1 MRIITLILIEFLTL
15 QLVRA
20 QSKFIEIYN
29 DNTTSVEIQ
38 YILNNN
44 SCNNGTANYLRY
56 IVNGSFKSG
65 SKYVVFKM
73 NYKNCNGTLRFI
85 ETSINIGANNIARI
99 GQKINPDNFEF
110 TGTLDSSFYDVR
122 LSTIE
127 INNTGEAIVQK
138 PNSVSP
144 LGIAGKALVQIGQST
159 TLSVYGGELG
169 VGANWKWY
177 TDSCGLSYAGSGS
190 SLVFNPA
197 TTTTYFVRAEGK
209 NNITNCASKTIYVQ
223 SVPPSH
229 ISARDEIYEGESVTL
244 YQMNGILISHS
255 AWQWYEN
262 SCGSPYVLGHN
273 ASITV
278 KPTKTTTY
286 FVRPFGVY
294 ESETCVKKTIIVKS
308 PLPESINGNTTVNLG
323 ESTLLSINGGYL
335 PPYSKWAWYADKCGG
350 TFLGYGSSLNLT
362 PIMNSTYYVRSESA
376 NNNSNCVS
384 INVNTN
390 TAGKKSEGLY
400 VELNKINNYKNKFDI
415 SYSINNANKSHSFS
429 VSVKAFSK
437 YEEIVLPEVS
447 RNITNVKGNK
457 LNSISLVKNEELNS
471 TDTILFKVIAKY
483 TPSLSLRGHLIK
495 SLIFPGWGDMRL
507 RNNGSAMLLGFLGY
521 GLVFYSINTYQL
533 TKSYSNKYYTESS
546 NLNYNYN
553 TAIKY
558 KNASRILAL
567 SAAFIWTIDL
577 AGVYKRYEKV
587 KNNPYESNYYSKLI
601 GTEISPGVK
610 LNY

>member
-1 MRIITLILIEFLTL
+1 
-15 QLVRA
+15 
-20 QSKFIEIYN
+20 
-29 DNTTSVEIQ
+29 
-38 YILNNN
+38 
-44 SCNNGTANYLRY
+44 
-56 IVNGSFKSG
+56 
-65 SKYVVFKM
+65 
-73 NYKNCNGTLRFI
+73 
-85 ETSINIGANNIARI
+85 
-99 GQKINPDNFEF
+99 
-110 TGTLDSSFYDVR
+110 
-122 LSTIE
+122 
-127 INNTGEAIVQK
+127 
-138 PNSVSP
+138 
-144 LGIAGKALVQIGQST
+144 
-159 TLSVYGGELG
+159 
-169 VGANWKWY
+169 
-177 TDSCGLSYAGSGS
+177 
-190 SLVFNPA
+190 
-197 TTTTYFVRAEGK
+197 
-209 NNITNCASKTIYVQ
+209 
-223 SVPPSH
+223 
-229 ISARDEIYEGESVTL
+229 
-244 YQMNGILISHS
+244 
-255 AWQWYEN
+255 
-262 SCGSPYVLGHN
+262 
-273 ASITV
+273 
-278 KPTKTTTY
+278 
-286 FVRPFGVY
+286 
-294 ESETCVKKTIIVKS
+294 
-308 PLPESINGNTTVNLG
+308 
-323 ESTLLSINGGYL
+323 
-335 PPYSKWAWYADKCGG
+335 
-350 TFLGYGSSLNLT
+350 
-362 PIMNSTYYVRSESA
+362 MNSTYYVRSESA
-376 NNNSNCVS
+376 NNYSNCVS

-400 VELNKINNYKNKFDI
+400 VELNKIKNYKKKFDI

-521 GLVFYSINTYQL
+521 GLVFYSINNYQL

-553 TAIKY
+553 KAIEY
-558 KNASRILAL
+558 KNASRFLAL